1 MSEITE
7 QIRTVNAQA
16 SALPVTER
24 QLLGIE
30 RKYKLNDELYTFLLE
45 KRAGAQIQ
53 KASNM
58 PDNEVIDP
66 SEADVLPVKP
76 KKPLIYFY
84 CPDYRYRHSIFM
96 DFNC

>member
-1 MSEITE
+1 MNEINE

-16 SALPVTER
+16 AALPVTER

-45 KRAGAQIQ
+45 KRAEAQIQ

-58 PDNEVIDP
+58 PDNELVDP
-66 SEADVLPVKP
+66 SE
-76 KKPLIYFY
+76 
-84 CPDYRYRHSIFM
+84 H
-96 DFNC
+96 

>member
-1 MSEITE
+1 MAMSEIIE

-16 SALPVTER
+16 SGLPVTER

-58 PDNEVIDP
+58 ADNEVIDP
-66 SEADVLPVKP
+66 SEADVSL
-76 KKPLIYFY
+76 
-84 CPDYRYRHSIFM
+84 
-96 DFNC
+96 